1 MPSPIRITHN
11 LSIDNRHI
19 QLRFI
24 RSSGAGGQNVNKVST
39 AVQLMFDAAKCNSLH
54 EDVRS
59 RLKVLAG
66 RRMTDEGI
74 LIIEASRFR
83 TQILNRQ
90 DAVARLVELI
100 RLATVKPKPR
110 VGTKPTKASKV
121 RRLEGKRLRSNAK
134 LLRGKGSLDEKF

>member
-11 LSIDNRHI
+11 LSIENRHI

-39 AVQLMFDAAKCNSLH
+39 AVQLMFDAARCKSLH
-54 EDVRS
+54 EDVCS
-59 RLKVLAG
+59 RLRVLAG

-90 DAVARLVELI
+90 DAVERLIELI

-110 VGTKPTKASKV
+110 VATKPTKASKV

-134 LLRGKGSLDEKF
+134 LSRSKGLLGEKF

>member
-1 MPSPIRITHN
+1 MSSPIRITHN
-11 LSIDNRHI
+11 LSIDYNYI

-83 TQILNRQ
+83 TQLLNRQ
-90 DAVARLVELI
+90 DAVARLIELI
-100 RLATVKPKPR
+100 MKPKPR
-110 VGTKPTKASKV
+110 VATKPTKASKV

-134 LLRGKGSLDEKF
+134 LLRGKGSLIE